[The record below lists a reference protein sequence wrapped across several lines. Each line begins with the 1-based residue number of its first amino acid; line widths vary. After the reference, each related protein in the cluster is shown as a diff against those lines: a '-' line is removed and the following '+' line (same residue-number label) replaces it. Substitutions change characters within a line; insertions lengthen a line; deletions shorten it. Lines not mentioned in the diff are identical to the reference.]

1 MPSNPLTQE
10 EVNSYAINRILN
22 PEGYTG
28 LSPYMPAGY
37 FLSTPPGVNGP
48 ALWRLFDASFI
59 SSGIIDPN
67 RLGTGATGAGNLYLA
82 DDGTWKLIS
91 TGGGGGGDMFKST
104 YDIDNSGIVD
114 KAEALT
120 TLGRNSTGATLYKGT
135 VVRIEGSTGHLPN
148 FVKAQGNN
156 DANSAQTFGVVI
168 NNIANN
174 SDGYVIVQGTIDNLD
189 TRSGATHPF
198 TDVTLVDGDILY
210 LHPTIAGYVTN
221 IKPYAPQ
228 HMVYVGVVTRTSP
241 TNGTIVYR
249 IQNGYELYELH
260 DVAPLPYINNG
271 VLYRDTATNL
281 WKSATIATLLGG
293 TPLLSVPTLDQV
305 LLSGNTTT
313 RTMNTGPIV
322 SEGTVNAQGF
332 AHNGTPGYTGTIVIA
347 ANPLGQR
354 NIHVESGLI
363 TSID

>member
-37 FLSTPPGVNGP
+37 FLSTPPGVTGP

-59 SSGIIDPN
+59 STGIIDRN
-67 RLGTGATGAGNLYLA
+67 RLGTGSTGAGNLYLA
-82 DDGTWKLIS
+82 DDGTWKAVS
-91 TGGGGGGDMFKST
+91 SGSGGGNMSTST
-104 YDIDNSGIVD
+104 YDTDNSGIVD
-114 KAEALT
+114 KAEALM

-135 VVRIEGSTGHLPN
+135 VIRIQGSTGHLPN

-156 DANSAQTFGVVI
+156 DANSAQTFGI
-168 NNIANN
+168 IATDLTNN
-174 SDGYVIVQGTIDNLD
+174 SNGYAIVQGTIDNLD
-189 TRSGATHPF
+189 TRPGATHPF
-198 TDVTLVDGDILY
+198 TDVTLADGDILY
-210 LHPTIAGYVTN
+210 LHPTIAGYLTN
-221 IKPYAPQ
+221 VKPSAPQ

-249 IQNGYELYELH
+249 IQNGYELDEIH
-260 DVAPLPYINNG
+260 DVAPTPYINNG
-271 VLYRDTATNL
+271 VLYRDTTTNL

-293 TPLLSVPTLDQV
+293 TPLTSVPTLDQV
-305 LLSGNTTT
+305 LLSGNTTL

-347 ANPLGQR
+347 TNPPGQQ
-354 NIHVESGLI
+354 NIHIKSGLI